1 MVRTL
6 SLFNQSQCSLNHS
19 NLDSLSYL
27 PYQVDVRPTQDFSY
41 HNAENRLVALEASSS
56 HEDRLRFY
64 VPHSGL
70 TGPEEVSPEDL
81 GFTLHEGRLLHI
93 SSTIDMEN
101 PVTIGCAGALLTYL
115 QKRKAANTGMEII
128 NSCAF
133 RVRFLE
139 MFSLKDT
146 M

>member
-1 MVRTL
+1 M
-6 SLFNQSQCSLNHS
+6 
-19 NLDSLSYL
+19 
-27 PYQVDVRPTQDFSY
+27 DVRPTQDFSY
-41 HNAENRLVALEASSS
+41 PNAKSRLIALEAASS
-56 HEDRLRFY
+56 HEGRLRFF

-70 TGPEEVSPEDL
+70 TGPEEMSPEDL

-115 QKRKAANTGMEII
+115 QKRKAASTGMEEI
-128 NSCAF
+128 NGCAF

>member
-1 MVRTL
+1 M
-6 SLFNQSQCSLNHS
+6 
-19 NLDSLSYL
+19 
-27 PYQVDVRPTQDFSY
+27 DVRPTQDFSY
-41 HNAENRLVALEASSS
+41 PNAENRLVALEASSS
-56 HEDRLRFY
+56 YDNRLRFL
-64 VPHSGL
+64 VPHNGL
-70 TGPEEVSPEDL
+70 IGPEEVSDEDF
-81 GFTLHEGRLLHI
+81 GFTLHEGRLHYI
-93 SSTIDMEN
+93 SSIIDMEN

-115 QKRKAANTGMEII
+115 QKRKAASTGMENI

>member
-1 MVRTL
+1 M
-6 SLFNQSQCSLNHS
+6 
-19 NLDSLSYL
+19 
-27 PYQVDVRPTQDFSY
+27 DVRPTQEFSY
-41 HNAENRLVALEASSS
+41 SNAENRLVALEVSSS
-56 HEDRLRFY
+56 HEDRVRFF

-115 QKRKAANTGMEII
+115 QKRKAARAGTENI

-139 MFSLKDT
+139 MFNLKDT
-146 M
+146 L